1 LTPACADLN
10 AVAAPR
16 GRNLQIGIVIFKFQ
30 EDVLFDMSKVLIFF
44 ALSISILNV
53 GCGSAPTPTSSQ
65 NSSQNSNVVISTSQK
80 DLPPGMSTSPVPP
93 SANTTPG
100 IPPANAVTNV
110 AIGNTAQGINPKT
123 AVRTMK
129 PGEKI
134 PGIPDAAT
142 MKKQMSQPVDPSKL
156 PPEFRNAIKSSNTNT
171 PTMTKS
177 ANAPPSMTK
186 KPQ

>member
-1 LTPACADLN
+1 MQLYTFRICLTPACADLN

-16 GRNLQIGIVIFKFQ
+16 GRNLQIGIVIFKFKRIFYRYMAKA
-30 EDVLFDMSKVLIFF
+30 LTIFF
-44 ALSISILNV
+44 ALSISVLSIA
-53 GCGSAPTPTSSQ
+53 CGSTTTANTSTH
-65 NSSQNSNVVISTSQK
+65 NGNVITNANAAE
-80 DLPPGMSTSPVPP
+80 LPPGMSTSPVPP

-100 IPPANAVTNV
+100 IPAANAVTNV
-110 AIGNTAQGINPKT
+110 PPGATPTPGINPKN

-156 PPEFRNAIKSSNTNT
+156 PPDMRNTMKSMNSN
-171 PTMTKS
+171 S
-177 ANAPPSMTK
+177 APPAMTK